1 MYEVNDDTVGRLVW
15 LLWALLSS
23 YSTETLWVLDNAEC
37 NVLAIAKHLLTI
49 YDLLISIIRPLRR
62 DSWRLLGLCTGTN
75 IIIVSI
81 TIVIT
86 LDFVPQTDRQTDGNA
101 ISISECLRNA
111 R

>member
-15 LLWALLSS
+15 PLWALLSS

-62 DSWRLLGLCTGTN
+62 HSWRLLGLCTGT
-75 IIIVSI
+75 I
-81 TIVIT
+81 
-86 LDFVPQTDRQTDGNA
+86 
-101 ISISECLRNA
+101 
-111 R
+111 